1 MWLIPTPA
9 RSNPVIVAY
18 VRGDGSGPP
27 RNGSNPARTSGGKKN
42 VLGHRDFRPTTAS
55 QARQRSAG
63 AAPAHTLTR
72 RYAPSP
78 PSPLRRYA
86 DIPDSD
92 GYHHL

>member
-1 MWLIPTPA
+1 MWLVPTPA

-42 VLGHRDFRPTTAS
+42 VLGVPRFSPYHGLASEATLRGCRPC
-55 QARQRSAG
+55 
-63 AAPAHTLTR
+63 P
-72 RYAPSP
+72 YADTPLRP
-78 PSPLRRYA
+78 FTPVTLRRYA